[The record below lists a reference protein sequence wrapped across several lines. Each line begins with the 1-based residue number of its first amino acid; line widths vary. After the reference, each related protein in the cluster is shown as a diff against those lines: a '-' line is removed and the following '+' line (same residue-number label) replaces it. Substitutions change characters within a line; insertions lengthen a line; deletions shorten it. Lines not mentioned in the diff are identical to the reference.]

1 MWPVDVTG
9 DCIAKPWDLT
19 DRDVAQI
26 WSEAVTLERAG
37 EPLHLTGAVARMA
50 KDRQRDAIE
59 VDERVGMIAEFLDRQ
74 ITSDW
79 AGLSASERRNWFMGI
94 APDSQPRELVQRD
107 SVSVIEIWCECLDKR
122 QADLSRRDSYWIG
135 NALRKLGWEAGK
147 NPLHRGPYGRQRAF
161 IRLPEASKKDV
172 F

>member
-1 MWPVDVTG
+1 
-9 DCIAKPWDLT
+9 
-19 DRDVAQI
+19 
-26 WSEAVTLERAG
+26 
-37 EPLHLTGAVARMA
+37 MA

-59 VDERVGMIAEFLDRQ
+59 VDERVGMIAEFLDKP

-79 AGLSASERRNWFMGI
+79 AKLSAAERRNWFMGI

-135 NALRKLGWEAGK
+135 NALKRLGWQPGSNAAPTGAYGK
-147 NPLHRGPYGRQRAF
+147 QREFLRQQTQ
-161 IRLPEASKKDV
+161 
-172 F
+172 

>member
-19 DRDVAQI
+19 DRDIAQI
-26 WSEAVTLERAG
+26 WSEAVALERAG
-37 EPLHLTGAVARMA
+37 EPLHLTGAVARIA

-59 VDERVGMIAEFLDRQ
+59 VDERVGMIAEFLDKP

-79 AGLSASERRNWFMGI
+79 AKLGAAERRNWFMGI
-94 APDSQPRELVQRD
+94 APDSEPRELVQRD

-122 QADLSRRDSYWIG
+122 QADLTRRDSYWIG
-135 NALRKLGWEAGK
+135 NALRKLGWQPGSNSAPTGA
-147 NPLHRGPYGRQRAF
+147 YGNQREFLRQQTRQQT
-161 IRLPEASKKDV
+161 P
-172 F
+172 